1 MEDEEKL
8 INGQYYHIFNCGING
23 ENLFRGPENYTIF
36 LSLMDKYILPVA
48 DLYAWVLMLYP
59 VK

>member
-23 ENLFRGPENYTIF
+23 ENLFREPENYTSF